1 MKAIA
6 PGIYELPNGSFRVVA
21 RVGDRA
27 SGPKPKEKRFPKGTA
42 LRVMRTWQEDAR
54 AAMRRADIRP
64 VTGTLAADA
73 PRYQKIMNARL
84 KHPKYR
90 AHELGAWMPM
100 FSERRRDSIEEEE
113 IRQQVLEWE
122 AEGLAASTIRHRLS
136 ALSQLYAV
144 LDGKKGYNPVKD
156 IERPKE
162 PKPKPDWRSPA
173 TIKVV
178 LDALESRVKQFNRG
192 WKTLAR
198 LKVIALT
205 GMRHSQVMRLKL
217 EDLFVHEELPY
228 VRVTDPGKDGEPH
241 IKPLTKEGV
250 EAFALFVQ
258 HDAFGEFSQSSLRIS
273 WKKAC
278 EAANV
283 PFFNPYKLRHS
294 YASALRAEGLDLA
307 DVQVLLGHKDPK
319 TTQRYAAV
327 APGMLTKATELLQ
340 QAWNRKPQ
348 EPADKSRG
356 IDRVAGP
363 VK

>member
-1 MKAIA
+1 
-6 PGIYELPNGSFRVVA
+6 
-21 RVGDRA
+21 
-27 SGPKPKEKRFPKGTA
+27 
-42 LRVMRTWQEDAR
+42 
-54 AAMRRADIRP
+54 
-64 VTGTLAADA
+64 
-73 PRYQKIMNARL
+73 MNARL

-90 AHELGAWMPM
+90 EHELGAWMAK
-100 FSERRRDSIEEEE
+100 FGERRRDSIEEEE
-113 IRQQVLEWE
+113 IRQQLLEWE
-122 AEGLAASTIRHRLS
+122 AEGYAASTIRHRLS

-173 TIKVV
+173 TIKAV
-178 LDALESRVKQFNRG
+178 LDALESRVKRFNRG

-205 GMRHSQVMRLKL
+205 GMRHSQVMRLKSQ
-217 EDLFVHEELPY
+217 DLFVNEELPY
-228 VRVTDPGKDGEPH
+228 VRVADPGKDGEPH
-241 IKPLTKEGV
+241 VKPLTREGV

-258 HDAFGEFSQSSLRIS
+258 QDAFGDFSQSSLRIS

-278 EAANV
+278 EDADV

-327 APGMLTKATELLQ
+327 PTGLLSKATELLQ
-340 QAWNRKPQ
+340 QAWNRKPKK
-348 EPADKSRG
+348 PSSTAKPRG
-356 IDRVAGP
+356 MNRVAGS